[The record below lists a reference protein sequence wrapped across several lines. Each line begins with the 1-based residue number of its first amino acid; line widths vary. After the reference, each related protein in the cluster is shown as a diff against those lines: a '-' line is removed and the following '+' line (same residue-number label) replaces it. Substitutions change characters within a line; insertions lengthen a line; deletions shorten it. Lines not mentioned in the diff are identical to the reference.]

1 MAHTASVIARMTAA
15 ELVGH
20 YADGSLSPVEVLAG
34 VSAVIDEREPVLNA
48 LWHRTPESAL
58 EQAQASERRWREGS
72 QRGPIDGVPVTL
84 KENVARRGVPMPSGH
99 DGLDPVVP
107 ERNSPIAD
115 RVDESGG
122 VVVGS
127 TVMPDWGMLSSG
139 VSSRHGI
146 TRSPWNPLWTTGGSS
161 SGAGAACAAGY
172 APLNVGTD
180 IGGSIR
186 LPGTWLGLATLKP
199 SAGRV
204 PLDAPYLGRAAGPM
218 ARSVDDAA
226 SFLSVLARPDARD
239 WTALPPEELPL
250 SDLSGDVAGLRVGLH
265 LDAGCGSP
273 VEPEVAEAVAAVAD
287 LFADAG
293 ASVEEVPPF
302 MTEEM
307 LADLDLFW
315 RVRSW
320 NDFVALPVEGQSRVL
335 PFIQR
340 WVQGGKDATG
350 SRVLACYQHILD
362 LQRATVAAT
371 GTFDV
376 VLSPVAPGVA
386 FPAHWPMPFGDEDLG
401 MAHIGFTVPY
411 NMSGQPAGTVN
422 CGFTPEGKPVGVQL
436 AGRRFDDVGVLR
448 AMRWYELARPS
459 AAVPDWPIAAAADG
473 SGSASAAEGGAGGNG

>member
-1 MAHTASVIARMTAA
+1 MVHTISALARMTAT

-20 YADGSLSPVEVLAG
+20 YAAGSLSPVEVLAE
-34 VSAVIDEREPVLNA
+34 VSAVIDQREPVLNA
-48 LWHRTPESAL
+48 LWRRTTDSAL
-58 EQAQASERRWREGS
+58 RHAQASERRWRDAAPW
-72 QRGPIDGVPVTL
+72 GPIDGVPVTL
-84 KENVARRGVPMPSGH
+84 KENVAREGVPMPSGH
-99 DGLDPVVP
+99 DGMDPVLP

-115 RVDESGG
+115 RVAESGG

-146 TRSPWNPLWTTGGSS
+146 TRSPWNPAWTTGGSS

-204 PLDAPYLGRAAGPM
+204 PLDTPFLGRAAGPM
-218 ARSVDDAA
+218 TRSVDDAA
-226 SFLSVLARPDARD
+226 LLLGVLARPDLRD
-239 WTALPPEELPL
+239 WTALPPEALPL
-250 SDLSGDVAGLRVGLH
+250 SDLAGEVTGLHVGLH
-265 LDAGCGSP
+265 LDAGCGMGAQP
-273 VEPEVAEAVAAVAD
+273 DVAEAVRSVAD
-287 LFADAG
+287 LFAQAG
-293 ASVEEVPPF
+293 AVVEEVPAF

-320 NDFVALPVEGQSRVL
+320 NDFVALPPGGQSRVL

-340 WVQGGKDATG
+340 WVQGGRDVTG
-350 SRVLACYQHILD
+350 SRVLSCYQHILD

-371 GTFDV
+371 QPYDI
-376 VLSPVAPGVA
+376 VLSPVAPVVA

-422 CGFTPEGKPVGVQL
+422 CGFTDEGKPVGVQVS
-436 AGRRFDDVGVLR
+436 GRRFDDVGVLR
-448 AMRWYELARPS
+448 AMRWYEQARPP
-459 AAVPDWPIAAAADG
+459 AAAPDWPI
-473 SGSASAAEGGAGGNG
+473 SGSAPSSGDDLRPDRGGGSHG